1 MAFVSI
7 THSLTNATISDA
19 TKVNTNF
26 NDITDGL
33 SIGNKD
39 IKVRNADIVSATVSL
54 FVHTGGTA
62 GFFGATPV
70 DQATAITSPSGG
82 TTVDTECRAAVGR
95 VLTILSDLGFSAT

>member
-7 THSLTNATISDA
+7 TYSLSNATISDA

-26 NDITDGL
+26 NDIVDGL
-33 SIGNKD
+33 AIGNKD
-39 IKVRNADIVSATVSL
+39 IKIRNADIVSATVSNI
-54 FVHTGGTA
+54 VHTGGYA

-82 TTVDTECRAAVGR
+82 TTVDTECRAAMGR
-95 VLTILSDLGFSAT
+95 VITILQDLGFTA